1 MTKATKDKSGKST
14 YFVPVTGRCRRN
26 MLRQDIQQFKAER
39 YLREAAKRK
48 RLKKIINVP
57 KQGTWLNT
65 FTSKIKSLLS
75 PARLFNK
82 RAAK

>member
-26 MLRQDIQQFKAER
+26 MMRQDIKQFKAER
-39 YLREAAKRK
+39 FMREAAKRA

-65 FTSKIKSLLS
+65 FISKIKSLLS